1 MKTSMIVQAA
11 VLAAVLAF
19 AAGCYAAKGPLRD
32 DLGRTVKLRILV
44 DKVMQP
50 QAGWVTEE
58 WMVKETADAGFNV
71 YCPRK
76 GYGDLR
82 AVRDVTRWC
91 RKYGIYHMPW
101 MRGTL
106 AAPSGP
112 ESDGKRLLWAN
123 GAEQPL
129 WSPNS
134 DELWDWMNRYIVEY
148 AKLSTKN
155 RYIIGVFLD
164 FENYAPGGKMGN
176 CYGLSYDDII
186 MAKFAD
192 AKGLKPPKLE
202 PAERKKWLEDQGL
215 HDEFARFQID
225 YWRKQCRRLRKAID
239 QFNPKF
245 QFCIYPAPGTL
256 FMTEAAYPE
265 WATKEAPLILAD
277 ATTYGRP
284 QRYTPEAT
292 ALEINRHKLQQN
304 MRVPKRAGIPFVYVG
319 GIDPV
324 VQGADPEFCGK
335 NAVMISQVADGY
347 WVFYEGP
354 TYTKDHPDYF
364 KWFTWANKAISQ
376 GRLDAWHEPRQA
388 PEAWVAEAL
397 KPAGRAGIGRMQQ
410 FPPVYLRGTNMLIV
424 AAKGGQPVHIEL
436 AYRQVG
442 SYTADLNW
450 YVKAMQGE
458 DIASGT
464 IPRGERG
471 IAEFTAPTDGIYS
484 VLVSAGSCAC
494 SVLGA
499 DVPLAL
505 YAGDGLSVIYG
516 AKRLYFK
523 VPRGLRQFT
532 LSARTGGEETVRLS
546 VYDPEGALAGT
557 GQTTPKRHELKLTV
571 STGGHAGE
579 VWSLSL
585 TNADEGVLEDVK
597 LTMGPELAPVLSLAP
612 DNVFERQEN

>member
-1 MKTSMIVQAA
+1 MKTSMMVHVATLA
-11 VLAAVLAF
+11 VMLALAS
-19 AAGCYAAKGPLRD
+19 GVYAAKGPLRD
-32 DLGRTVKLRILV
+32 DLGRTVKFRILV

-50 QAGWVTEE
+50 EEGWVTKE

-76 GYGDLR
+76 GYDDLR
-82 AVRDVTRWC
+82 AVRNVTRWC

-106 AAPSGP
+106 AAPDGP
-112 ESDGKRLLWAN
+112 ESEGKRLVWAN

-134 DELWDWMNRYIVEY
+134 DELWEWMNRYIVEY

-155 RYIIGVFLD
+155 RYLIGVFLD

-192 AKGLKPPKLE
+192 ARGLKLPKLE
-202 PAERKKWLEDQGL
+202 PVQRKKWLEDQGL

-225 YWRKQCRRLRKAID
+225 YWRTRCRELRKAVD
-239 QFNPKF
+239 KFNPKF

-284 QRYTPEAT
+284 RRHTPEAT
-292 ALEINRHKLQQN
+292 ALEINRRKLQQD
-304 MRVPKRAGIPFVYVG
+304 MKVPKRAGIPFIYIG
-319 GIDPV
+319 GIDPI

-335 NAVMISQVADGY
+335 NAVMISQVTDGY

-354 TYTKDHPDYF
+354 VYTKDHPDYF
-364 KWFTWANKAISQ
+364 KWFTWANKAIDQ
-376 GRLDAWHEPRQA
+376 GRLDAWHTPRETT
-388 PEAWVAEAL
+388 EAWVSRTL
-397 KPAGRAGIGRMQQ
+397 KPAGRPEIGRMHK
-410 FPPVYLRGTNMLIV
+410 FPTVSLRATNVLLV
-424 AAKGGQPVHIEL
+424 AAEAGRPVHIEL
-436 AYRQVG
+436 AYQQVG

-450 YVKAMQGE
+450 HVKTPQGK
-458 DIASGT
+458 DLASGT
-464 IPRGERG
+464 IPQGG
-471 IAEFTAPTDGIYS
+471 HGTATFIPPTDGVYP
-484 VLVSAGSCAC
+484 VLVSAGSCAF
-494 SVLGA
+494 SVLGS
-499 DVPLAL
+499 DVPVAL
-505 YAGDGLSVIYG
+505 YADELAIIGG

-532 LSARTGGEETVRLS
+532 LSIRTGGEETARLS
-546 VYDPEGALAGT
+546 VYGPGGTLVAT
-557 GQTTPKRHELKLTV
+557 GQTTPKKHTLEMTV
-571 STGGHAGE
+571 SAGQHAGE

-585 TNADEGVLEDVK
+585 TKADEGVLEDVR
-597 LTMGPELAPVLSLAP
+597 LTMGPELPPALSLSP
-612 DNVFERQEN
+612 DCVFERQAK